1 MKKLISV
8 ILSVVIALSA
18 FFVTAYASDT
28 KTQGFIDDVVDTKS
42 ICIEFDNDALNS
54 YSIPFQDLTVYLKAS
69 DNEDGTSDLKVAATA
84 KLWFFDV
91 KLLMVDGEIFA
102 YLPLVSFCVSD
113 ILGGS
118 LDFSSLSGDFANAF
132 GTLTL
137 QVLDCLKLKTA
148 GEKETDEYGT
158 VYVEEFIPDI
168 RKTLD
173 VAVENG
179 IIEIPDESIFAAM
192 SDEEI
197 RAYLG
202 NLGQQG
208 KNVLRM
214 LDSNATFYYDG
225 EGKLIAFDIVLY
237 DLIDDSAELNSNDLL
252 PVKAESITSDVD
264 DSVFEKP
271 LALFDLSSLFSMLLG
286 LLFA

>member
-1 MKKLISV
+1 MKKIISV
-8 ILSVVIALSA
+8 ILAVTIILSA
-18 FFVTAYASDT
+18 FCVTAYASDT
-28 KTQGFIDDVVDTKS
+28 KTQGFIDDVINSKS

-54 YSIPFQDLTVYLKAS
+54 YSIPFQDLKLYIKSVDNSEGEPELKI
-69 DNEDGTSDLKVAATA
+69 AATA
-84 KLWFFDV
+84 KLWFFNV
-91 KLLMVDGEIFA
+91 KLLLVDGEIYA

-113 ILGGS
+113 IIGGS
-118 LDFSSLSGDFANAF
+118 IDFSALSGDFVEAF
-132 GTLTL
+132 GGATL
-137 QVLDCLKLKTA
+137 QVLDCLKLKSA
-148 GEKETDEYGT
+148 GEKDTDKYGK

-179 IIEIPDESIFAAM
+179 VLEIPEGSDFASM

-197 RAYLG
+197 RAYLEDF
-202 NLGQQG
+202 GQQG

-252 PVKAESITSDVD
+252 PVKAESITSAVD

-271 LALFDLSSLFSMLLG
+271 ITFFDLSSLFSMILGMLL
-286 LLFA
+286 A

>member
-1 MKKLISV
+1 MKKFISI
-8 ILSVVIALSA
+8 ILTVVIAVSS
-18 FFVTAYASDT
+18 FCVTALASDS
-28 KTQGFIDDVVDTKS
+28 KTQGFIDDVISSKS

-54 YSIPFQDLTVYLKAS
+54 YSIPFQDLAVYIKSADNTEGETQLKI
-69 DNEDGTSDLKVAATA
+69 AATA
-84 KLWFFDV
+84 KLWFFNV
-91 KLLMVDGEIFA
+91 KLLMVDGEIYA
-102 YLPLVSFCVSD
+102 YLPFVSFCVSD

-118 LDFSSLSGDFANAF
+118 IDFSALSGDFTEAF
-132 GTLTL
+132 GGVALQTLE
-137 QVLDCLKLKTA
+137 CLKLKSA
-148 GEKETDEYGT
+148 GDKVTDEYGE

-179 IIEIPDESIFAAM
+179 IIDIPEGSDFATM

-202 NLGQQG
+202 TLGQQG
-208 KNVLRM
+208 RNVLRM

-225 EGKLIAFDIVLY
+225 EDNLIAFDIVLY

-252 PVKAESITSDVD
+252 PVKAESITSAVD

-271 LALFDLSSLFSMLLG
+271 VTFFDLSSLFSMILGMLL
-286 LLFA
+286 A

>member
-8 ILSVVIALSA
+8 ILAVTIIISA
-18 FFVTAYASDT
+18 FCVTAYASDT
-28 KTQGFIDDVVDTKS
+28 KTQGFIDDVINSKS

-54 YSIPFQDLTVYLKAS
+54 YSIPFQDLKLYIKSVDNAEGESELKI
-69 DNEDGTSDLKVAATA
+69 AATA
-84 KLWFFDV
+84 KLWFFNV
-91 KLLMVDGEIFA
+91 KLLMVDGEIYA
-102 YLPLVSFCVSD
+102 YLPLFSFCVSD

-118 LDFSSLSGDFANAF
+118 IDFSALSGDFLEAF
-132 GTLTL
+132 GGVTL
-137 QVLDCLKLKTA
+137 QILDCLKLKSS
-148 GEKETDEYGT
+148 GEKDTDKYGK

-179 IIEIPDESIFAAM
+179 VLEIPEDSDFATM

>member
-1 MKKLISV
+1 MKKIISV
-8 ILSVVIALSA
+8 ILAVTIILSA
-18 FFVTAYASDT
+18 FCVTAYASDT
-28 KTQGFIDDVVDTKS
+28 KTQGFIDDVINSKS

-54 YSIPFQDLTVYLKAS
+54 YSIPFQDLKLYIKSVDNAEGEPELKI
-69 DNEDGTSDLKVAATA
+69 AATA
-84 KLWFFDV
+84 KLWFFNV
-91 KLLMVDGEIFA
+91 KLLLVDGEIYA

-118 LDFSSLSGDFANAF
+118 IDFSALSGDFVEAF
-132 GTLTL
+132 GGATL
-137 QVLDCLKLKTA
+137 QVLDCLKLKSA
-148 GEKETDEYGT
+148 GEKDTDKYGK

-179 IIEIPDESIFAAM
+179 VLEIPEGSDFASM

-197 RAYLG
+197 RAYLE
-202 NLGQQG
+202 NFGQQG

-214 LDSNATFYYDG
+214 LDSNATFYYDS
-225 EGKLIAFDIVLY
+225 EGNLIAFDIVLY

-252 PVKAESITSDVD
+252 PVKAESITSAVD

-271 LALFDLSSLFSMLLG
+271 ITFFDLSSLLSMILGMLL
-286 LLFA
+286 A

>member
-1 MKKLISV
+1 MKKIISV
-8 ILSVVIALSA
+8 ILAVTIILSA
-18 FFVTAYASDT
+18 FCVTAYASDT
-28 KTQGFIDDVVDTKS
+28 KTQGFIDDVINSKS

-54 YSIPFQDLTVYLKAS
+54 YSIPFQDLKLYIKSVDNAEGEPELKI
-69 DNEDGTSDLKVAATA
+69 AATA
-84 KLWFFDV
+84 KLWFFNV
-91 KLLMVDGEIFA
+91 KLLLVDGEIYA

-118 LDFSSLSGDFANAF
+118 IDFSALSGDFVEAF
-132 GTLTL
+132 GGATL
-137 QVLDCLKLKTA
+137 QVLDCLKLKSA
-148 GEKETDEYGT
+148 GEKDTDKYGK

-179 IIEIPDESIFAAM
+179 VLEIPEGSDFTTM

-197 RAYLG
+197 RAYLE
-202 NLGQQG
+202 NFGQQG
-208 KNVLRM
+208 ENVLRM
-214 LDSNATFYYDG
+214 LDSNATFYYDS
-225 EGKLIAFDIVLY
+225 EGNLIAFDIVLY

-252 PVKAESITSDVD
+252 PVKAESITSAVD

-271 LALFDLSSLFSMLLG
+271 ITFFDLSSLLSMILGMLL
-286 LLFA
+286 A

>member
-1 MKKLISV
+1 MKKIISI
-8 ILSVVIALSA
+8 ILAVVISASAL
-18 FFVTAYASDT
+18 FVTAYASDT
-28 KTQGFIDDVVDTKS
+28 KTQGFIDDVVNSKS

-54 YSIPFQDLTVYLKAS
+54 YSIPFQDLALYIKSAE
-69 DNEDGTSDLKVAATA
+69 NEDGSSQLKIAATA
-84 KLWFFDV
+84 KLWFFNV
-91 KLLMVDGEIFA
+91 KLLMVDGEIYA

-118 LDFSSLSGDFANAF
+118 IDFSALSGDFAEAF
-132 GTLTL
+132 GGVTL
-137 QVLDCLKLKTA
+137 QVLDCLKLKSA
-148 GEKETDEYGT
+148 GEKDTDKYGK
-158 VYVEEFIPDI
+158 VYVEEFIPDVK
-168 RKTLD
+168 KTLD

-179 IIEIPDESIFAAM
+179 VLEIPEGSDFATM

-197 RAYLG
+197 RAYLE
-202 NLGQQG
+202 NFGQQG

-214 LDSNATFYYDG
+214 LDSNATFYYNGD
-225 EGKLIAFDIVLY
+225 KLVAFDIVLY

-271 LALFDLSSLFSMLLG
+271 ISLFDLSSLFSMIIGMLL
-286 LLFA
+286 A

>member
-1 MKKLISV
+1 MKKIISI
-8 ILSVVIALSA
+8 ILAVVISASAL
-18 FFVTAYASDT
+18 FVTAYASDT
-28 KTQGFIDDVVDTKS
+28 KTQGFIDDVVNSKS

-54 YSIPFQDLTVYLKAS
+54 YSIPFQDLALYIKSADNAEGEPELKI
-69 DNEDGTSDLKVAATA
+69 AATA
-84 KLWFFDV
+84 KLWFFNV
-91 KLLMVDGEIFA
+91 KLLMVDGEIYA

-118 LDFSSLSGDFANAF
+118 VDFSALSGDFAEAF
-132 GTLTL
+132 GGVTL
-137 QVLDCLKLKTA
+137 QVLDCLKIKSA
-148 GEKETDEYGT
+148 GEKDTDKYGK
-158 VYVEEFIPDI
+158 VYVEEFVPDV

-173 VAVENG
+173 MAVENG
-179 IIEIPDESIFAAM
+179 VLEIPEGSDFATM

-197 RAYLG
+197 RAYLE
-202 NLGQQG
+202 NFGQQG
-208 KNVLRM
+208 ENVLRM

-225 EGKLIAFDIVLY
+225 DKLVAFDIVLY

-271 LALFDLSSLFSMLLG
+271 VTFFDLSSLFSMLLG
-286 LLFA
+286 MLLA

>member
-1 MKKLISV
+1 MKKIISV
-8 ILSVVIALSA
+8 ILTVTIILSA
-18 FFVTAYASDT
+18 FCVTAYASDT
-28 KTQGFIDDVVDTKS
+28 KTQGFIDDVINSKS
-42 ICIEFDNDALNS
+42 ICIEFDDDALNS
-54 YSIPFQDLTVYLKAS
+54 YSIPFQDLKLYIKSVDNAEGEPELKI
-69 DNEDGTSDLKVAATA
+69 AATA
-84 KLWFFDV
+84 KLWFFNV
-91 KLLMVDGEIFA
+91 KLLLVDGEIYA

-118 LDFSSLSGDFANAF
+118 IDFSALSGDFVEAF
-132 GTLTL
+132 GGATL
-137 QVLDCLKLKTA
+137 QVLDCLKLKSA
-148 GEKETDEYGT
+148 GEKDTDKYGK

-179 IIEIPDESIFAAM
+179 VLEIPEGSDFASM

-197 RAYLG
+197 RAYLE
-202 NLGQQG
+202 NFGQQG
-208 KNVLRM
+208 ENVLRM
-214 LDSNATFYYDG
+214 LDSNATFYYDS

-252 PVKAESITSDVD
+252 PVKAESITSAVD

-271 LALFDLSSLFSMLLG
+271 ITFFDLSSLFSMILG
-286 LLFA
+286 MLIA

>member
-1 MKKLISV
+1 MKKIISV
-8 ILSVVIALSA
+8 ILAVTIILSA
-18 FFVTAYASDT
+18 FCVTAYASDT
-28 KTQGFIDDVVDTKS
+28 KTQGFIDDVVESKS

-54 YSIPFQDLTVYLKAS
+54 YSIPFQDLKLYIKSVDNAEGEPELKI
-69 DNEDGTSDLKVAATA
+69 AATA
-84 KLWFFDV
+84 KLWFFNV
-91 KLLMVDGEIFA
+91 KLLMVDGEIYA

-118 LDFSSLSGDFANAF
+118 IDFSALSGDFVEAF
-132 GTLTL
+132 GGATL
-137 QVLDCLKLKTA
+137 QVLDCLKLKSA
-148 GEKETDEYGT
+148 GEKDTDKYGK

-179 IIEIPDESIFAAM
+179 VLEIPEDSDFATM

-252 PVKAESITSDVD
+252 PVKAESITSAVD

-271 LALFDLSSLFSMLLG
+271 ITFFDLSSLLSMILGMLL
-286 LLFA
+286 A

>member
-1 MKKLISV
+1 MKKIISV
-8 ILSVVIALSA
+8 VLAVSIILSA

-28 KTQGFIDDVVDTKS
+28 KTQSFIDDVIDTKS

-54 YSIPFQDLTVYLKAS
+54 YSIPFQDLAVYIKSVDNAEGEPELKI
-69 DNEDGTSDLKVAATA
+69 AATA
-84 KLWFFDV
+84 KLWFFNV
-91 KLLMVDGEIFA
+91 KLLMVDGEIYA
-102 YLPLVSFCVSD
+102 YLPFVSFCVSD
-113 ILGGS
+113 MLGGS
-118 LDFSSLSGDFANAF
+118 IDFSALSGDFAEAF
-132 GTLTL
+132 GGVTL
-137 QVLDCLKLKTA
+137 QILECLKLKTA
-148 GEKETDEYGT
+148 GDKVTDKYGE
-158 VYVEEFIPDI
+158 VYVEEFVPDI

-173 VAVENG
+173 MAVENG
-179 IIEIPDESIFAAM
+179 VIEIPEGSDFATM

-202 NLGQQG
+202 TLGQQG

-214 LDSNATFYYDG
+214 LDSNATFYYDS
-225 EGKLIAFDIVLY
+225 EDKLVAFDIVLY

-271 LALFDLSSLFSMLLG
+271 VTFFDLSSLFSIILG

>member
-1 MKKLISV
+1 MKRIISI

-28 KTQGFIDDVVDTKS
+28 KTQGFIDDIVDTKS

-54 YSIPFQDLTVYLKAS
+54 YSIPFKDLTVYLKAVDS
-69 DNEDGTSDLKVAATA
+69 EDGSTQLNIAATA
-84 KLWFFDV
+84 KLWFFNV
-91 KLLMVDGEIFA
+91 KLLLVDGEIYA
-102 YLPLVSFCVSD
+102 YLPLISFCVSD

-118 LDFSSLSGDFANAF
+118 LDFSGLLGDFAEAF
-132 GTLTL
+132 GTAAL
-137 QVLDCLKLKTA
+137 QVLDCLKLKSS
-148 GEKETDEYGT
+148 GEQETDKYGK

-179 IIEIPDESIFAAM
+179 ILEIPEGSDFATM

-202 NLGQQG
+202 TLGQQG

-214 LDSNATFYYDG
+214 LDSNATFYYDS
-225 EGKLIAFDIVLY
+225 EDKLVAFDIVLY

-271 LALFDLSSLFSMLLG
+271 VTFFDLSSLFSIILG

>member
-1 MKKLISV
+1 MKKIISI
-8 ILSVVIALSA
+8 ILAVVISASAL
-18 FFVTAYASDT
+18 FVTAYASDT
-28 KTQGFIDDVVDTKS
+28 KTQGFIDDVVNSKS

-54 YSIPFQDLTVYLKAS
+54 YSIPFQDLALYIKSAE
-69 DNEDGTSDLKVAATA
+69 NEDGSSQLKIAATA
-84 KLWFFDV
+84 KLWFFNV
-91 KLLMVDGEIFA
+91 KLLMVDGEIYA

-118 LDFSSLSGDFANAF
+118 IDFSALSGDFAEAF
-132 GTLTL
+132 GGVTL
-137 QVLDCLKLKTA
+137 QVLDCLKIKSA
-148 GEKETDEYGT
+148 GEKDTDKYGK
-158 VYVEEFIPDI
+158 VYVEEFVPDI

-173 VAVENG
+173 MAVENG
-179 IIEIPDESIFAAM
+179 VLEIPEGSDFSTM

-197 RAYLG
+197 RAYLE
-202 NLGQQG
+202 NFGQQG

-225 EGKLIAFDIVLY
+225 DKLVAFDIVLY

-252 PVKAESITSDVD
+252 PVKAESITSGVD

-271 LALFDLSSLFSMLLG
+271 ISLFDLSSLFSMILGMLL
-286 LLFA
+286 A

>member
-1 MKKLISV
+1 MKKIISV
-8 ILSVVIALSA
+8 ILAVTIILSA
-18 FFVTAYASDT
+18 FCVTANASDT
-28 KTQGFIDDVVDTKS
+28 KTQGFIDDVINSKS

-54 YSIPFQDLTVYLKAS
+54 YSIPFQDLKLYIKSVDNAEGEPELKI
-69 DNEDGTSDLKVAATA
+69 AATA
-84 KLWFFDV
+84 KLLFFNV
-91 KLLMVDGEIFA
+91 KLLLVDGEIYA

-118 LDFSSLSGDFANAF
+118 IDFSALSGDFVEAF
-132 GTLTL
+132 GGATL
-137 QVLDCLKLKTA
+137 QVLDCLKLKSA
-148 GEKETDEYGT
+148 GEKDTDKYGK

-179 IIEIPDESIFAAM
+179 VLEIPEGSDFTTM

-197 RAYLG
+197 RAYLE
-202 NLGQQG
+202 NFGQQG
-208 KNVLRM
+208 ENVLRM
-214 LDSNATFYYDG
+214 LDSNATFYYDA
-225 EGKLIAFDIVLY
+225 EGNLIAFDIVLY

-252 PVKAESITSDVD
+252 PVKAESITSAVD

-271 LALFDLSSLFSMLLG
+271 ITFFDLSSLLSMILGMLL
-286 LLFA
+286 A

>member
-1 MKKLISV
+1 MKRIISI

-28 KTQGFIDDVVDTKS
+28 KTQGFIDDIVDTKS

-54 YSIPFQDLTVYLKAS
+54 YSIPFRNLTVYLKAVDS
-69 DNEDGTSDLKVAATA
+69 EDGSTQLNIAATA
-84 KLWFFDV
+84 QLWFFNV
-91 KLLMVDGEIFA
+91 KLLMVDGEIYA
-102 YLPLVSFCVSD
+102 YLPLISFCVSD

-118 LDFSSLSGDFANAF
+118 LDFSGLLGDFAEAF
-132 GTLTL
+132 GTAAL
-137 QVLDCLKLKTA
+137 QVLDCLKLKSS
-148 GEKETDEYGT
+148 GEKETDEYGK

-179 IIEIPDESIFAAM
+179 VLEIPEDSDFATM

-202 NLGQQG
+202 TLGQQG
-208 KNVLRM
+208 RNVLRM

-264 DSVFEKP
+264 DSAFEKP
-271 LALFDLSSLFSMLLG
+271 ITLFDLSSLFSMLLG
-286 LLFA
+286 LIFA